1 MLVRMHLKQLN
12 KFHILNIIFVLLFA
26 IYIKKKMEN
35 THYETSIISPV
46 INNTILNGKTYIYKR
61 KKK

>member
-1 MLVRMHLKQLN
+1 
-12 KFHILNIIFVLLFA
+12 
-26 IYIKKKMEN
+26 MEN

-61 KKK
+61 KKNKTDNITLDS